1 MSAVVNYRNNELQCF
16 CQIKFDTGER
26 VLVSIATF
34 PTPSVKIFR
43 LALGGFLP
51 RQTIWEY
58 NPTMA
63 GGYNAYVENLMK
75 MFRPA
80 GDEPAH
86 PLDVIRDTLLPCSS
100 LEEARRTLLN
110 CESQA
115 SERAPQQPDRSKPFD
130 EALLSKPFDEALL
143 NFANRLRAEC
153 GFNKCEGVADAAA
166 IVLTDVAT
174 SVLTGAGPEHL
185 PHPTAFSTANASVG
199 ACFMAACLT
208 GIAIRLS
215 ELGIE
220 LDVRDVLVRA
230 GFAVFQ
236 MYTEQDQAE
245 IISAGGN
252 TFESLVAEASSR
264 ENVRTWV
271 EGVQTLT
278 AAYVLTE
285 DKAWIT
291 QLAKL
296 YGTLAALA
304 SSREQAV

>member
-1 MSAVVNYRNNELQCF
+1 MSAVVTYRNNERQCF

-26 VLVSIATF
+26 VLVSIAPAA
-34 PTPSVKIFR
+34 PTPSVKVLR
-43 LALGGFLP
+43 LALGGLVP
-51 RQTIWEY
+51 RQTVWEY

-63 GGYNAYVENLMK
+63 GGYNAYVENMIK
-75 MFRPA
+75 MFPPSDDR
-80 GDEPAH
+80 PAH

-100 LEEARRTLLN
+100 IEEARRTLLK

-115 SERAPQQPDRSKPFD
+115 SERAPHKPDPSKPFD
-130 EALLSKPFDEALL
+130 EALFHL
-143 NFANRLRAEC
+143 ANRLRAEG
-153 GFNKCEGVADAAA
+153 GFKRCDGVADAAA
-166 IVLTDVAT
+166 IVLTDVTT
-174 SVLTGAGPEHL
+174 SALAEAGPEHL
-185 PHPTAFSTANASVG
+185 PHPTASSTANASVG

-220 LDVRDVLVRA
+220 LDVRDVLARS

-236 MYTEQDQAE
+236 MYTAENQAE

-252 TFESLVAEASSR
+252 TFKRLVAEASTR
-264 ENVRTWV
+264 ENLRTWV
-271 EGVQTLT
+271 EGVQTFT

-285 DKAWIT
+285 DEAWIT

-296 YGTLAALA
+296 YETLVAA
-304 SSREQAV
+304 RE